1 MQIKSATTSLLL
13 ILFFH
18 TGFSQE
24 KPTISSQEFGLK
36 SSVTSFF
43 QEEKKI
49 WTSPFK
55 IKKNDLNYI
64 LPAAAGLGIIYT
76 IDQPVRREFSYFN
89 NHQSSVNS
97 FNKNITYLGDGAVN
111 IGISTLFVLHGLIFN
126 NQKSIETGY
135 LSSKAIVHAGVVVF
149 VLKTIAGR
157 ERPFYNDHQGRF
169 HLFNQLNAGSAY
181 HSFPS
186 GHTITAFSM
195 ATVIAKEYRDK
206 KWVGITSYGLA
217 SLVGL
222 SRIGLDKH
230 WASDVFIGSI
240 LGYAIGNFTFK
251 QHQNTWHVIPTAN
264 SKSVTLNIIKNI

>member
-1 MQIKSATTSLLL
+1 MIKTVATFLFILL
-13 ILFFH
+13 FNYGYCQNND
-18 TGFSQE
+18 GFP
-24 KPTISSQEFGLK
+24 KGEFGLK
-36 SSVTSFF
+36 SSVNSFF

-64 LPAAAGLGIIYT
+64 LPTAAGLGMIYT
-76 IDQPVRREFSYFN
+76 LDQPVRREILYFN

-111 IGISTLFVLHGLIFN
+111 IGISSLFVLNGVLFN
-126 NQKSIETGY
+126 NHKSIETGY
-135 LSSKAIVHAGVVVF
+135 LSSKAIVHAGIVVF

-169 HLFNQLNAGSAY
+169 HLFNKLESGSAY

-217 SLVGL
+217 SLVGI

-240 LGYAIGNFTFK
+240 LGYAIGNFTFN
-251 QHQNTWHVIPTAN
+251 QHQ
-264 SKSVTLNIIKNI
+264 SKLHLFPSATTSKASINLIKQF